1 MVDMGHHYNM
11 IYKQNYYNIIIIY
24 FLYLFESLFTV
35 GIQK

>member
-11 IYKQNYYNIIIIY
+11 IYKQNYYNIIIN

>member
-1 MVDMGHHYNM
+1 MVDMGHHYM

>member
-11 IYKQNYYNIIIIY
+11 IYKQNYYNIIIY